1 MFKNYITVALRNL
14 LRQKRYALIN
24 IFGLALG
31 IACCLLI
38 FLLVQ
43 EEWSYDRYHTQK
55 DQIYRVVVRE
65 HRTDGEI
72 KFSVLQPFELAQ
84 AFEQSM
90 PGVVRASGYMRAQ
103 GNVTYGE
110 KTSWRT
116 FGLIDPA
123 YLHMFTIPILTGD
136 IHTALN
142 DPNAI
147 IISQAT
153 ANRYF
158 DDIAPNYSNL
168 LGRTLTFQGTNK
180 PQDFVISAV
189 MENVPRTSSMRV
201 DLLVNNENYQNFHRS
216 DDWGGHTSIY
226 VELTQNQTATNIT
239 KALPTFTKEHA
250 RQRIQEFREE
260 GRIIDTDESYQLHLQ
275 PLTDVYQNTRIRN
288 TYEARGNIQHVY
300 ILATIAFVILTL
312 ACINFTTLSIGRST
326 SRALE
331 VGMRKVLGA
340 YRSQLMKQFWGEA
353 ILMTFLALIMGLA
366 FSELFLPQFN
376 TLAQKQLTLSFAN
389 GNVWTGLLLI
399 LTCVGIIAGAYPA
412 FILSR
417 IHPIQSLNGH
427 TTLGGRNRLT
437 RTLIIIQYALS
448 IGLITSTGI
457 MYQQL
462 DYMHSKNLGFD
473 TEQVVLVEVP
483 GGNASDVADRYK
495 AALQGASGI
504 IGITTSDRTFTSGS
518 SATGYRDKNG
528 KLHFI
533 RQLHIDNDY
542 LTTLKIPLIQG
553 RDYDPSRSSDEKQ
566 SILVNETLVKT
577 LAFENP
583 IGQVF
588 TGWGGDAFNT
598 PTIIGVV
605 KDFHFDRL
613 HTEIQPLVLYTHPT
627 GNERRAV
634 FIRIRPEQ
642 SAKTLAHLEDVW
654 NTIAPD
660 RRYRMK
666 FLDDN
671 LNRQYQ
677 NEERWSQIMGY
688 GTLFA
693 ILISC
698 LGLLG
703 LASLS
708 VSRRTKEIGIRK
720 VLGANVPS
728 LINLISKD
736 FVKLLLIANI
746 LGWPIA
752 YYAMDK
758 WLTNFAYHI
767 ELGIGVF
774 VLSGALALGVAL
786 LTVGT
791 QTFKAARANPIDAL
805 RYE

>member
-43 EEWSYDRYHTQK
+43 EEWSYDRYHTKK
-55 DQIYRVVVRE
+55 DQIYRVIVRE

-136 IHTALN
+136 PNTALN

-158 DDIAPNYSNL
+158 DDIAPDYSNL
-168 LGRTLTFQGTNK
+168 LGRALTFHGASE

-189 MENVPRTSSMRV
+189 MKNVPRTSSMRV
-201 DLLVNNENYQNFHRS
+201 DLLVNNKNYQNFHRS

-226 VELTQNQTATNIT
+226 IELTQNQTAANIT
-239 KALPTFTKEHA
+239 KTLPTFTKEHA
-250 RQRIQEFREE
+250 HKRIQEFREE
-260 GRIIDTDESYQLHLQ
+260 GRIIASDEGYQLHLQ
-275 PLTDVYQNTRIRN
+275 PLTNVYQNTDIRN
-288 TYEARGNIQHVY
+288 TYEARGNIQNVY
-300 ILATIAFVILTL
+300 TLAIIAFVILAL

-340 YRSQLMKQFWGEA
+340 YRSQLMGQFWGEA
-353 ILMTFLALIMGLA
+353 ILMTFFALIIGLA
-366 FSELFLPQFN
+366 FTELFLPQFN
-376 TLAQKQLTLSFAN
+376 TLAQKQLTLSFTN
-389 GNVWTGLLLI
+389 SNVWVGLLLI
-399 LTCVGIIAGAYPA
+399 LICVGIIAGAYPA

-417 IHPIQSLNGH
+417 IHPIQSLKGR
-427 TTLGGRNRLT
+427 TTFGGRNRIT

-448 IGLITSTGI
+448 IGLMTSTGI

-462 DYMHSKNLGFD
+462 DYMHNKNLGFD
-473 TEQVVLVEVP
+473 TEQVAVVEVP
-483 GGNASDVADRYK
+483 GGNASEIADRYK
-495 AALQGASGI
+495 AALQSASGI

-533 RQLHIDNDY
+533 RQLRIDNDY
-542 LTTLKIPLIQG
+542 LTTLKIPLLTG
-553 RDYDPSRSSDEKQ
+553 RDYDPSRPSDEKQ
-566 SILVNETLVKT
+566 SILVNETLAKT

-583 IGQVF
+583 VGQIF
-588 TGWGGDAFNT
+588 AGWGGDAFNN

-613 HTEIQPLVLYTHPT
+613 HTEIQPLVLYTNPT

-642 SAKTLAHLEDVW
+642 SAKTLAHLEEVW
-654 NTIAPD
+654 NTVAPD
-660 RRYRMK
+660 RQYRLR

-671 LNRQYQ
+671 LNKQYH
-677 NEERWSQIMGY
+677 NEERWNQIISY

-708 VSRRTKEIGIRK
+708 VARRTKEIGIRK
-720 VLGANVPS
+720 VLGASVP
-728 LINLISKD
+728 NLVNLLSID
-736 FVKLLLIANI
+736 FIKLLLIANI
-746 LGWPIA
+746 IAWPIA
-752 YYAMDK
+752 YYAMNK

-767 ELGIGVF
+767 ELGISIF
-774 VLSGALALGVAL
+774 VISGTLALFVAL

-791 QTFKAARANPIDAL
+791 QTFKAARSNPVDAL

>member
-14 LRQKRYALIN
+14 LRQKRYAFIN

-43 EEWSYDRYHTQK
+43 EEWSYDRYHIQK
-55 DQIYRVVVRE
+55 DHIYRVVVRE

-103 GNVTYGE
+103 GNVTHGD

-123 YLHMFTIPILTGD
+123 YLHMFTIPLTTGD
-136 IHTALN
+136 INTALHA
-142 DPNAI
+142 PNAI

-153 ANRYF
+153 AKRYF
-158 DDIAPNYSNL
+158 DGIAPDYSNI
-168 LGRTLTFQGTNK
+168 LGRALTFQGASE
-180 PQDFVISAV
+180 PQDFVISGV
-189 MENVPRTSSMRV
+189 MENVPRTSSMRI

-226 VELTQNQTATNIT
+226 VELAQNQTATNMA

-250 RQRIQEFREE
+250 RQRMQEFREE
-260 GRIIDTDESYQLHLQ
+260 GRIIDSDEGYQLHLQ
-275 PLTDVYQNTRIRN
+275 PLTDVYQNTTIRN

-300 ILATIAFVILTL
+300 ILATIAFVILAL

-353 ILMTFLALIMGLA
+353 ILMTFLALIIGLA
-366 FSELFLPQFN
+366 FTELFLPQFN
-376 TLAQKQLTLSFAN
+376 ILAQKHLTLSFAN

-417 IHPIQSLNGH
+417 IHPIQSLKGQ
-427 TTLGGRNRLT
+427 TTLRGRNRLT

-483 GGNASDVADRYK
+483 GGNASEVADRYK

-504 IGITTSDRTFTSGS
+504 VSITTSDRTFTSGS
-518 SATGYRDKNG
+518 SATGYRDQHG

-533 RQLHIDNDY
+533 RQLRIDKDY
-542 LTTLKIPLIQG
+542 ITTLKIPLIAG
-553 RDYDPSRSSDEKQ
+553 RDYDPLRSADEKQ

-588 TGWGGDAFNT
+588 TGWGGDAFNN

-613 HTEIQPLVLYTHPT
+613 HTEIQPMVLYTNPT

-634 FIRIRPEQ
+634 FIRIHPEQ
-642 SAKTLAHLEDVW
+642 SVKTLTHLKDVW

-671 LNRQYQ
+671 LDRQYR

-703 LASLS
+703 LASLA

-720 VLGANVPS
+720 VLGANVPNLVS
-728 LINLISKD
+728 LLSKD
-736 FVKLLLIANI
+736 FVKLLLIANL
-746 LGWPIA
+746 LGWPLA
-752 YYAMDK
+752 YWAMSN
-758 WLTNFAYHI
+758 WLAEFAYRI
-767 ELGIGVF
+767 QLSPFVF
-774 VLSGALALGVAL
+774 IAAGALTFIIALA
-786 LTVGT
+786 TICA
-791 QTFKAARANPIDAL
+791 QTLKAARSNPVDAL